1 MWTEFYKLPLNYKIE
16 HKPLNTASVAFTI
29 NKADYA
35 LLSLNKEEVFKF
47 RGQRDQ
53 LNLSKL
59 IASSEIN
66 QKDVFVD
73 LPTFEKLYFYEEKV
87 LQSIND
93 YLVESKNNPD
103 AISPGRE
110 KMKSK
115 KFSYKCIDI
124 NFSNMQTWEKVKK
137 AEVDFALP
145 VLEKLRVENPEK
157 ISIRDFFEEINRE
170 KENYLK
176 ALIS

>member
-16 HKPLNTASVAFTI
+16 HKPLNTAAFTI
-29 NKADYA
+29 HKADYA
-35 LLSLNKEEVFKF
+35 LLSLNNKEVFKF
-47 RGQRDQ
+47 RGQRDE
-53 LNLSKL
+53 LNLYKV

-93 YLVESKNNPD
+93 YLIENKNNPD

-110 KMKSK
+110 KIINPKS
-115 KFSYKCIDI
+115 S
-124 NFSNMQTWEKVKK
+124 
-137 AEVDFALP
+137 
-145 VLEKLRVENPEK
+145 
-157 ISIRDFFEEINRE
+157 
-170 KENYLK
+170 
-176 ALIS
+176 LISVSI